1 MDHHEPAPTSA
12 DDDKK
17 KEHSHGHGHSHEHSE
32 DAAKIVGLGTVTL
45 GGSTYMIDRDGQV
58 ECGKTTEFGVELVAG
73 TATPSFG
80 LLRNPDGTEVA
91 DPVKGEGH
99 DSHWHF
105 NVTPL
110 DPVKKCAFVL
120 KVGEE
125 EAVVDFQ
132 RGAQPI
138 GGGIMS
144 VFKAIGGFLELKLH
158 GDAGDLELWLYSG
171 ASLTQNAFK
180 NAEFKPTPFD
190 VPKETVVTI
199 TFPSHA
205 GKQVKLAVRDM
216 DKNPDEEGKEN
227 MRGGGT
233 NYFIFPGETDQD
245 PEWLKDEKWRGTAVV
260 SFDGPA
266 GKVECEPFVLCAHE
280 ALG

>member
-1 MDHHEPAPTSA
+1 MDHHEPAPASV
-12 DDDKK
+12 DESK

-32 DAAKIVGLGTVTL
+32 NAAKIVGLGTVTL

-120 KVGEE
+120 KQGEE
-125 EAVVDFQ
+125 EAVVAFQ

>member
-1 MDHHEPAPTSA
+1 M
-12 DDDKK
+12 
-17 KEHSHGHGHSHEHSE
+17 G
-32 DAAKIVGLGTVTL
+32 
-45 GGSTYMIDRDGQV
+45 
-58 ECGKTTEFGVELVAG
+58 
-73 TATPSFG
+73 
-80 LLRNPDGTEVA
+80 
-91 DPVKGEGH
+91 
-99 DSHWHF
+99 
-105 NVTPL
+105 
-110 DPVKKCAFVL
+110 
-120 KVGEE
+120 
-125 EAVVDFQ
+125 
-132 RGAQPI
+132 
-138 GGGIMS
+138 
-144 VFKAIGGFLELKLH
+144 
-158 GDAGDLELWLYSG
+158 SG